1 MIHVDTNIILRYLLD
16 PANEAEAEMARAS
29 QDLFKRIDAG
39 LETITTTEA
48 ILTEVVYVL
57 QSNRWYSLSESEI
70 SERFKPIIQLPGF
83 HISNKRRYLRA
94 LDIFVTHAPHLDF
107 EDAILVA
114 LVEAENPSVLY
125 SFDRDFDR
133 VPQVERR
140 EP

>member
-29 QDLFKRIDAG
+29 QDLFKRVDAG
-39 LETITTTEA
+39 SETITTSEA

-57 QSNRWYSLSESEI
+57 QSNRWYNLSESEI
-70 SERFKPIIQLPGF
+70 SERFKPIIQLPGL

-114 LVEAENPSVLY
+114 IVEAENPPVLY

-133 VPQVERR
+133 VPQIERR

>member
-1 MIHVDTNIILRYLLD
+1 MIHIDTNVILRYLIN

-29 QDLFKRIDAG
+29 QDLFDRVDARS
-39 LETITTTEA
+39 ETVTTSEA

-57 QSNRWYSLSESEI
+57 RSNRWYNLSESEI

-83 HISNKRRYLRA
+83 HISSKRRYLRA

-114 LVEAENPSVLY
+114 IVEAEDPPVLY

-133 VPQVERR
+133 VPQITRR

>member
-1 MIHVDTNIILRYLLD
+1 MIHFDTNIILRYLLD

-29 QDLFKRIDAG
+29 QDLFKRVDAG
-39 LETITTTEA
+39 SETITTSEA

-70 SERFKPIIQLPGF
+70 SERFKPIIQLPGL

-107 EDAILVA
+107 EDALLVA
-114 LVEAENPSVLY
+114 IVEAESPPVLY

-133 VPQVERR
+133 VPQIERR